1 MGVLD
6 NPAPEQP
13 SVALRT
19 ANQLKQ
25 NARQTFNGLVQA
37 YNNGAKLFWQNQHAT
52 PQEIAAALGTDGVE
66 LFQLHAKIGELL
78 YSLKPEV
85 VAPTAGVVGEFS
97 YNEDGSLT
105 VPVPPA
111 VGPAIEHTETT
122 K

>member
-66 LFQLHAKIGELL
+66 LFQLHAKIGTLL
-78 YSLKPEV
+78 AEIKPESV
-85 VAPTAGVVGEFS
+85 VAGLAIVGAFT
-97 YNEDGSLT
+97 YNEDGSLHI
-105 VPVPPA
+105 PSAPPA
-111 VGPAIEHTETT
+111 E
-122 K
+122 